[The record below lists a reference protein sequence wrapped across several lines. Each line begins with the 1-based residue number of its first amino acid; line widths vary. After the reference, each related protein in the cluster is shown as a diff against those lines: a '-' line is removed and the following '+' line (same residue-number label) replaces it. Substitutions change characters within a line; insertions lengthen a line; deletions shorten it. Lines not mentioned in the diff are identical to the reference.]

1 MRFTVS
7 IDPNLVE
14 QAKRISGAKT
24 KKETIE
30 LALKELV
37 RKHRLREAASHA
49 GKIDIAITLEDLEI
63 SRAEE

>member
-7 IDPNLVE
+7 IDPDLIE

-24 KKETIE
+24 KKEAIE

-49 GKIDIAITLEDLEI
+49 GKVDMAITKEDLEKL
-63 SRAEE
+63 RAEG